1 MALLETLVGLR
12 YVRGDTFSKGVTS
25 FLFLEIIQN
34 AQTPRREANAIGM
47 IHFVTIDFS
56 QLLVA
61 SPELI
66 VQATEGWGQAAGRQ
80 SRPDFIAN
88 PQS

>member
-1 MALLETLVGLR
+1 
-12 YVRGDTFSKGVTS
+12 
-25 FLFLEIIQN
+25 
-34 AQTPRREANAIGM
+34 M